1 MLVKLQ
7 QLKADATVIT
17 DTSNR
22 DAIGASPRSICLPIK
37 LAKKGP
43 LPVELYTPIP
53 YIVPAQLFA
62 ASLAAQ
68 KGLDPDRPRTLSTIS
83 ASRRTAIILAT

>member
-1 MLVKLQ
+1 
-7 QLKADATVIT
+7 VIT
-17 DTSNR
+17 DLSNR
-22 DAIGASPRSICLPIK
+22 DAISTAPRSICLPFK

-62 ASLAAQ
+62 AHLAAQ
-68 KGLDPDRPRTLSTIS
+68 KGIDPDHPRTLSKVTL
-83 ASRRTAIILAT
+83 TL